1 MKNKKYKI
9 ISEEV
14 IKNLVEFLDEIQFD
28 AAKSESTED
37 MHKVNFC
44 GWMIKELLNSYD
56 GYLKEGKDKPSTKP
70 SKKSRDTYVEE
81 TFMDWNLPEMTDE
94 EYEKLVD
101 QFDNFLR
108 KWEEK
113 YYKENPIPVVIL
125 RKSSADKYSINP
137 TLFVEHK
144 EFFEAHAKWVAV
156 VASDDSG
163 FENLEYLKQLT
174 NVPGYGFTNYHKVL
188 ELLKKENKLL

>member
-1 MKNKKYKI
+1 MRFFYVKTNTLKKIKLPIGELKLFPDYMEI
-9 ISEEV
+9 NFTEGIHIDEEV
-14 IKNLVEFLDEIQFD
+14 LFQLV
-28 AAKSESTED
+28 SE
-37 MHKVNFC
+37 K
-44 GWMIKELLNSYD
+44 I
-56 GYLKEGKDKPSTKP
+56 
-70 SKKSRDTYVEE
+70 
-81 TFMDWNLPEMTDE
+81 
-94 EYEKLVD
+94 
-101 QFDNFLR
+101 
-108 KWEEK
+108 K